1 MNVTNIHNT
10 YNETVINNV
19 SVTKVS
25 YNGGPGGTAAAPSA
39 QERAWRCR
47 SRTCRRR
54 RCNASTSKRR
64 RAIPRWPPEA
74 NGGHPAIAATPKPA
88 AFNAPGVVGARGA
101 APMGAAQLARTN
113 GPAAGGA
120 GSGAPRVNYGNAPHA
135 SNGNLRPGAQPSV
148 THVPPNAAVH
158 AQGAAPQPGA
168 KPQAA
173 KPPAPKAQQHPPKD
187 EKHQEGGNR

>member
-1 MNVTNIHNT
+1 MWH
-10 YNETVINNV
+10 
-19 SVTKVS
+19 
-25 YNGGPGGTAAAPSA
+25 
-39 QERAWRCR
+39 
-47 SRTCRRR
+47 RR
-54 RCNASTSKRR
+54 RCSASTSKRR
-64 RAIPRWPPEA
+64 REIPRSPPRA

-113 GPAAGGA
+113 GPAAGA
-120 GSGAPRVNYGNAPHA
+120 AAPARHNVNANGNAPHVN
-135 SNGNLRPGAQPSV
+135 NGNGGLPPGAQPSV

-158 AQGAAPQPGA
+158 AQGAAPPPAA

-173 KPPAPKAQQHPPKD
+173 KPPAPKAQPQHPPKE